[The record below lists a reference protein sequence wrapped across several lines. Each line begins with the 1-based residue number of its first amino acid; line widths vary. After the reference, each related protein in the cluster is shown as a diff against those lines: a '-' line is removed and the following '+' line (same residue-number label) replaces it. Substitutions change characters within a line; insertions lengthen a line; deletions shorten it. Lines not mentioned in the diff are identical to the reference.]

1 MYFFLSITQNY
12 AGQDFDRRVKNPLWK
27 KIVLSR
33 PLVFVSI
40 STKCSKTCLSMS
52 IFSCRELCIPVNTT
66 NEMKLFLKTVNN
78 RFESDSFS
86 YGGKVKTADHV
97 DFIAWLKDDYL
108 LNGDNR
114 RLRAAPLI
122 GYIKDHRQWVLSEEV
137 SVILSSISH
146 YRFTSFI
153 LLLICVNKNIG

>member
-12 AGQDFDRRVKNPLWK
+12 AGQVFDRRVQNPLWK

-33 PLVFVSI
+33 PLVFVSLN
-40 STKCSKTCLSMS
+40 TKCSKTCLSMS
-52 IFSCRELCIPVNTT
+52 IFSCRELYIPVNTT
-66 NEMKLFLKTVNN
+66 NDMKLFLKTVNN
-78 RFESDSFS
+78 RFGSGSFS

-114 RLRAAPLI
+114 PLRAAPL
-122 GYIKDHRQWVLSEEV
+122 VE
-137 SVILSSISH
+137 
-146 YRFTSFI
+146 
-153 LLLICVNKNIG
+153 

>member
-12 AGQDFDRRVKNPLWK
+12 AGQVFDRRVQNPLWK

-33 PLVFVSI
+33 PLVFVSL

-52 IFSCRELCIPVNTT
+52 IFSCRELCILVNTT
-66 NEMKLFLKTVNN
+66 NDMKLFLKTVNN
-78 RFESDSFS
+78 RFGSGSFS

-108 LNGDNR
+108 LNGDNC
-114 RLRAAPLI
+114 RLRAVPLI
-122 GYIKDHRQWVLSEEV
+122 GYIKDHRQWVLNGEE

-146 YRFTSFI
+146 YKFTSFI
-153 LLLICVNKNIG
+153 LLLICVNENIG